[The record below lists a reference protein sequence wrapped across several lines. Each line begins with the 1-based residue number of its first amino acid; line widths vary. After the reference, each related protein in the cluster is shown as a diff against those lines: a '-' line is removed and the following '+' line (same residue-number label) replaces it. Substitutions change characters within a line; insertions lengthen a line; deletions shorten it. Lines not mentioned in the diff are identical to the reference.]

1 MPAQLCDSARE
12 TAWVFY
18 RGNTDLIH
26 CFIRFY
32 IPQKCKIE
40 VIHTYSESNTDR
52 ILLLLPVWKCHSP
65 TFTHVA
71 QPLLQLTQ
79 QILTYPPGT
88 PVGQYANSFLLKT
101 SLDYLLKISLDI
113 SWFSTQHSRMKIN
126 AENCTKEDDFYLQKK
141 NVAYL
146 KVYLLIFMR
155 HVLSK
160 HKSPSRGPRKVER
173 DPRTNIYP
181 WISNTECF
189 AVSI

>member
-1 MPAQLCDSARE
+1 MWQCKGNSLSILQREYRLNSLFYQVLYTIEMQDWSNSYLFRVQHWQNITVTACLEMP
-12 TAWVFY
+12 FP
-18 RGNTDLIH
+18 H
-26 CFIRFY
+26 F
-32 IPQKCKIE
+32 
-40 VIHTYSESNTDR
+40 
-52 ILLLLPVWKCHSP
+52 HSC
-65 TFTHVA
+65 A

-79 QILTYPPGT
+79 QILTHPPGT
-88 PVGQYANSFLLKT
+88 PVGQHANSFLLKT

-126 AENCTKEDDFYLQKK
+126 AENCTKEDNFYLQKK

-160 HKSPSRGPRKVER
+160 RKSPSRGPRKAER
-173 DPRTNIYP
+173 DPRTNICP